1 MADFSTTN
9 LPVLTDKN
17 WSRWSTQMRVLFRVQ
32 DDSSMVEGDNSMND
46 FRGSDDQKEILR
58 NKDDKALLIIH
69 QCVDDMHFEKIQN
82 ASTTREAWEILVRCH
97 FGGEKIRKVKLQ
109 TLRRQYELA
118 QMEDND
124 KVSDYFTK
132 ILSITNQMKR
142 YGESISDFMIVEKI
156 MRSLPQRFDY
166 IVVAIE
172 ESKDT
177 EKMKIEE
184 LQSSLEAH
192 EMRLVDR
199 NPIKNDEQALKALHV
214 RSEEKKKFKK
224 WKGKPARG
232 KWKNE
237 YSVNEQDEKVECSEG
252 KSGSEKNIKK
262 KDRRNVECFSCH
274 KMGHFAFECYS
285 NKGKQKKKQQNKEA
299 YLAQEDSDSEPLT
312 LMVTTTTDNSHSFVK
327 SWYLD
332 SGCSNH
338 MTCNKE

>member
-1 MADFSTTN
+1 
-9 LPVLTDKN
+9 
-17 WSRWSTQMRVLFRVQ
+17 
-32 DDSSMVEGDNSMND
+32 
-46 FRGSDDQKEILR
+46 
-58 NKDDKALLIIH
+58 
-69 QCVDDMHFEKIQN
+69 
-82 ASTTREAWEILVRCH
+82 
-97 FGGEKIRKVKLQ
+97 
-109 TLRRQYELA
+109 
-118 QMEDND
+118 MEDSD

-142 YGESISDFMIVEKI
+142 CGESINDFMIVERI
-156 MRSLPQRFDY
+156 MRSLPQRLDY

-184 LQSSLEAH
+184 LQSSLEVH

-237 YSVNEQDEKVECSEG
+237 YSVNEQDGKVECSEG

-262 KDRRNVECFSCH
+262 KDIRNVECFSCH
-274 KMGHFAFECYS
+274 KMEHYSFECYS
-285 NKGKQKKKQQNKEA
+285 NKGKHKKKQQNKEA

-312 LMVTTTTDNSHSFVK
+312 LMVTTTTDNSHSFMK

-338 MTCNKE
+338 MTCNKEWLVRLDESKKSRVRFADNNTLQVEGMGNVVIRRKDGSHAIIEDVLLVLAMKCNLLSLGQLVEKGFTVVMGGCDQVEVFDKNKVLILRSKISKNRTFQVCMDAVGSWHCLSTVKDDET